1 MNESRASLIAA
12 IVAAISAVL
21 AAGIAAYSAYSVGAA
36 QERFAERQAGA
47 DFLAERLTNLYVPVS
62 MHLVATKALFD
73 RFGEAN
79 VSAAEKT
86 ALEHELRFHNN
97 EIKRILLESSV
108 YAVPSHGSSPGADQL
123 LSDLLEHLV
132 QWETVYKMKYEYK
145 VYEGP
150 VFAGIKE
157 FGFRGFPEGAD
168 AYFHTTETQLRQK
181 LHELRRLD

>member
-1 MNESRASLIAA
+1 MNESRASLTAA
-12 IVAAISAVL
+12 VVAAISAVL

-47 DFLAERLTNLYVPVS
+47 DFLAERLTKLYVPVS

-73 RFGEAN
+73 RFVEPN

-97 EIKRILLESSV
+97 EIRRILLESSV
-108 YAVPSHGSSPGADQL
+108 YAVPANGGSPGADQL

-132 QWETVYKMKYEYK
+132 QWETVYKLKYEYG

-150 VFAGIKE
+150 VFAGIAD
-157 FGFRGFPEGAD
+157 FGFRGFPPEAD
-168 AYFHTTETQLRQK
+168 TYFHTTEMELRRR
-181 LHELRRLD
+181 LHELRSAE